1 MRGVNTNPNAL
12 AKCLAA
18 PEPNFAVL
26 PFAFAI
32 LVFSQRGNFLSRRF
46 HKNIT
51 YRFVYAALCIY
62 ACVSSLAKKYSLL
75 RECII
80 KRITKTDT
88 NLRYMGY
95 IM

>member
-18 PEPNFAVL
+18 SEPNFAVL
-26 PFAFAI
+26 PFAVTI

-51 YRFVYAALCIY
+51 YRSVYVALCIY
-62 ACVSSLAKKYSLL
+62 ACVSSLPKKYLLL

-80 KRITKTDT
+80 KRIIKTDMD
-88 NLRYMGY
+88 LRYMGY
-95 IM
+95 IA